1 MGTLLKKL
9 TTLVKDGIIG
19 TVSLPLEDT
28 NHEEKMKNES
38 DDHKAV
44 LTKNKALLQNP
55 KYGSRRKDKKNQMI
69 SRTVIGI

>member
-38 DDHKAV
+38 DAHEAV
-44 LTKNKALLQNP
+44 SARNKTLLQNSN
-55 KYGSRRKDKKNQMI
+55 YGSRRQDEK
-69 SRTVIGI
+69 